1 MAQNNHVELKEK
13 LYEQYGIYAPMRIT
27 IKDLEFESE
36 GEFMDFM
43 ETLKN
48 EAQKFGYILK
58 IDKIDEESLVYR
70 R

>member
-1 MAQNNHVELKEK
+1 
-13 LYEQYGIYAPMRIT
+13 MRIT

-36 GEFMDFM
+36 GEFVDFM

-58 IDKIDEESLVYR
+58 IDKVDEESLVYR

>member
-1 MAQNNHVELKEK
+1 
-13 LYEQYGIYAPMRIT
+13 MRIT

-36 GEFMDFM
+36 GEFVDFI

-58 IDKIDEESLVYR
+58 IDKIDEDSLVYR

>member
-1 MAQNNHVELKEK
+1 
-13 LYEQYGIYAPMRIT
+13 MRIN
-27 IKDLEFESE
+27 IKNLEFESE
-36 GEFMDFM
+36 GEFVDFI

-58 IDKIDEESLVYR
+58 IDKIDEDSLVYR